1 MDEEKQMAMEDIDS
15 QNEDTTPLIEVSTLF
30 EQSIL
35 LLAQAFNATLYL
47 EGRVFLTTC
56 LMLNGR

>member
-35 LLAQAFNATLYL
+35 LLAQAFNAALYL
-47 EGRVFLTTC
+47 EGRVSLTPC
-56 LMLNGR
+56 LILNGR